1 MQTCPGCTLHIFLIS
16 WKIRG
21 GLQVIQSWEALRGLP
36 RGLRGKNLP
45 ANEGGTGDVGS
56 GPGSGSSLGEEVE
69 PTPVSSPGEP
79 HEQRRVMV
87 HQVRKSQTQP
97 STHAPR
103 GKHRMPFTFS
113 GREKSRRAPPAAQD
127 PHGLRGC
134 DPGPRSETARGAPWA
149 DIRSSPLTP
158 AGDPEQAT

>member
-45 ANEGGTGDVGS
+45 ANERGTGDVGS
-56 GPGSGSSLGEEVE
+56 GPGSGSSLREEVE

-103 GKHRMPFTFS
+103 GKRQTPFTFS
-113 GREKSRRAPPAAQD
+113 GCEKSRRAASRCSGPTGPPW
-127 PHGLRGC
+127 LR
-134 DPGPRSETARGAPWA
+134 PWSSLRNSPRCSLG
-149 DIRSSPLTP
+149 
-158 AGDPEQAT
+158 